1 MDNNK
6 KDDEINSS
14 EKIQE
19 DHKNTEHVE
28 KIRHFTKKK
37 LLLLALAVVLLA
49 SSIGYGVYVIQK
61 NEKKSVAS
69 KTKSVDHSV
78 KIVASVSKTG
88 ASFLSSPIKM
98 SDLGL
103 IKNTIPL
110 FGPAESCYSPQTYGT
125 IPGCNTP
132 RPISVTYS
140 QIGTNSKN
148 QPYILATLIDS
159 STNGG
164 NFPTDRFLF
173 VKTAANSYT
182 FYQNFYKKQSSGNN
196 SSYSNGEEK
205 NIADTFA
212 ANVTINKSDD
222 LTDFTFPQ
230 TVTIAGANFN
240 LPAYGNFTGVGNFTD
255 SPVPPANSTK
265 LGSIE
270 NINFY
275 RVVQADANGY
285 QIVAILAY
293 IGNYQIQYA
302 PYDTMVS
309 GNSYISFDTWTSGGE
324 VNTSNLMTK
333 EQGCGKASGFLI
345 YKNPSLSNLTK
356 IGVGPSGQTV
366 YQLINGDP
374 LLNFIYANDY
384 SNGQFVQDT
393 TLQGLSLQ
401 QFQDKHAVM
410 LVKNSLGDYQIYLRS
425 DMVSPGQCGKPVVY
439 LYPTQTQSVSV
450 KVGATITKSVP
461 SYGSDGWQNVI
472 AQPNGTLSYQNDVYP
487 NLFWEGT
494 GDGLYPAVNSGTIV
508 KTNDAVTTIKT
519 QLQKQGLNK
528 NEIADFLAYWTPKLP
543 NTPYTRLTWF
553 NTAQL
558 NQLAPLTISPKP
570 TTLIRVF
577 LDFQGL
583 QKPYTLN
590 SQSFTAPARNGFTV
604 VEWGGLL
611 R

>member
-6 KDDEINSS
+6 KDDDANIHQ
-14 EKIQE
+14 EKM
-19 DHKNTEHVE
+19 DAKNNEHHSE

-37 LLLLALAVVLLA
+37 LLLVIVAVIFLTA
-49 SSIGYGVYVIQK
+49 GIGYGVYVIQK
-61 NEKKSVAS
+61 NEKKPTVNSS
-69 KTKSVDHSV
+69 KAVDHTV
-78 KIVASVSKTG
+78 KIVGSVPKTG
-88 ASFLSSPIKM
+88 ASFLSNPTKM

-110 FGPAESCYSPQTYGT
+110 FGLANSCYSSPTFGP

-132 RPISVTYS
+132 RPLSITYS

-148 QPYILATLIDS
+148 QPYILATVVDT
-159 STNGG
+159 TNGD
-164 NFPTDRFLF
+164 NYTADRFLF
-173 VKTAANSYT
+173 VKTAENNYT

-230 TVTIAGANFN
+230 TVTIAGATFN

-285 QIVAILAY
+285 QVVAILAY
-293 IGNYQIQYA
+293 IGNYQIQYE
-302 PYDTMVS
+302 PYDTMVG
-309 GNSYISFDTWTSGGE
+309 GNSYIVFDTWTSGGE
-324 VNTSNLMTK
+324 VKTSNLVTK

-410 LVKNSLGDYQIYLRS
+410 LVKNSLGDYQIYLRA
-425 DMVSPGQCGKPVVY
+425 DMVSPGQCGKPVIY
-439 LYPTQTQSVSV
+439 LYPTQTQSVDV
-450 KVGATITKSVP
+450 KVDATITKSIP
-461 SYGSDGWQNVI
+461 TYETNGWKNVT
-472 AQPNGTLSYQNDVYP
+472 AHPNGMLTYQNDVYP
-487 NLFWEGT
+487 NLFWEGI
-494 GDGLYPAVNSGTIV
+494 GNGLYPTVKSGTIV
-508 KTNDAVTTIKT
+508 KTSEAAMTIKK
-519 QLQKQGLNK
+519 QLQQQGLN
-528 NEIADFLAYWTPKLP
+528 NTEVTDFLAYWVPKLP

-553 NTAQL
+553 NTEQM
-558 NQLAPLTISPKP
+558 NRLAPLTITPTP

-583 QKPYTLN
+583 QKPYSLPTQVL
-590 SQSFTAPARNGFTV
+590 TAPSRNGFTAI
-604 VEWGGLL
+604 EWGGLL

>member
-6 KDDEINSS
+6 KDDDANIHQ
-14 EKIQE
+14 EKM
-19 DHKNTEHVE
+19 DAKNNEHHSE

-37 LLLLALAVVLLA
+37 LLLVIVAVIFLTA
-49 SSIGYGVYVIQK
+49 GIGYGVYVIQK
-61 NEKKSVAS
+61 NEKKPTVNSS
-69 KTKSVDHSV
+69 KAVDHTV
-78 KIVASVSKTG
+78 KIVGSVPKTG
-88 ASFLSSPIKM
+88 ASFLSNPTKM

-110 FGPAESCYSPQTYGT
+110 FGLANSCYSSPTFGT

-132 RPISVTYS
+132 RPLSITYS

-148 QPYILATLIDS
+148 QPYILATVVDT
-159 STNGG
+159 TNGD
-164 NFPTDRFLF
+164 NYTVDRFLF
-173 VKTAANSYT
+173 VKTAENNYT
-182 FYQNFYKKQSSGNN
+182 FYQKFYKKQSSGNN
-196 SSYSNGEEK
+196 PSYSNGEEQ

-212 ANVTINKSDD
+212 ANVTINKSED
-222 LTDFTFPQ
+222 LADFTFPQ
-230 TVTIAGANFN
+230 TVTIAGATFN
-240 LPAYGNFTGVGNFTD
+240 VPANGNFTGVGYFTD
-255 SPVPPANSTK
+255 PPIPPANSTK
-265 LGSIE
+265 LGTIE

-285 QIVAILAY
+285 QVVAILAY
-293 IGNYQIQYA
+293 IDNYQIQYE
-302 PYDTMVS
+302 PYDTMVG
-309 GNSYISFDTWTSGGE
+309 GNSYIVFDTWTSGGE

-345 YKNPSLSNLTK
+345 TKNPSSNNLKK
-356 IGVGPSGQTV
+356 IGSGPSGQTV
-366 YQLINGDP
+366 YQLSNSDP
-374 LLNFIYANDY
+374 LLNYIYTNGYAN
-384 SNGQFVQDT
+384 GQYVQDT
-393 TLQGLSLQ
+393 ALQGLSLQ
-401 QFQDKHAVM
+401 QYQDKHAVM
-410 LVKNSLGDYQIYLRS
+410 LVKNSLGDYQIYLRA
-425 DMVSPGQCGKPVVY
+425 DMVSPGQCGKPVIY
-439 LYPTQTQSVSV
+439 LYPTQTESVSV

-472 AQPNGTLSYQNDVYP
+472 AQPNGTLSYQNDLYP

-558 NQLAPLTISPKP
+558 NQLAPLTIAPKP

-590 SQSFTAPARNGFTV
+590 SQSFTAPTRNGFTV